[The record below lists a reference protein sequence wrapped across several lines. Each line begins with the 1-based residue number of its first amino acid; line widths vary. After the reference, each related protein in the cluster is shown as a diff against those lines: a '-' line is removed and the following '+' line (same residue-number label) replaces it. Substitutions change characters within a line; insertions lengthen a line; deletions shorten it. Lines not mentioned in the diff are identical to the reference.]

1 MLSPRRTQKDTQ
13 WHKQAGS
20 LAGSPI
26 AEIVDILEEYI
37 PESEIDYTV
46 GVVPNS
52 FQGLHQDTFIDTD
65 ETYLQLVDGGEDD
78 ETVPFQPLLVKA
90 RQVDVIFAID
100 AVRQTY
106 SNVGMCVD

>member
-1 MLSPRRTQKDTQ
+1 MYGPVDRTVLSDME
-13 WHKQAGS
+13 QASG

-26 AEIVDILEEYI
+26 AEIVEILEELI

-52 FQGLHQDTFIDTD
+52 FQGLQQNTFIDTD

-100 AVRQTY
+100 AVRCPSSWVETIY
-106 SNVGMCVD
+106 